1 MGLLNREKYDN
12 EDERYDLSGRS
23 VRVFTP
29 KEQQIMYDIVED
41 ARYQVVLMNME
52 NLEPQEKQKMMDFIS
67 GAIFVLEIRLF
78 EIAENIYILMPRGSR
93 MREQILEK

>member
-1 MGLLNREKYDN
+1 MGLLNREKY
-12 EDERYDLSGRS
+12 EGVDEKDYLSGKS
-23 VRVFTP
+23 VMIFTP
-29 KEQQIMYDIVED
+29 KEKQSMYDIVEN
-41 ARYQVVLMNME
+41 AKYQVILMNME
-52 NLEPQEKQKMMDFIS
+52 NLDQNEKQKMMDFIS

>member
-1 MGLLNREKYDN
+1 MGLLNREKYDD
-12 EDERYDLSGRS
+12 EDERYDLSDKR
-23 VRVFTP
+23 VQVFTP
-29 KEQQIMYDIVED
+29 KEQQIMYDIVEA

-52 NLEPQEKQKMMDFIS
+52 NMEPQEKQKMMDFIS

-93 MREQILEK
+93 IREQL

>member
-1 MGLLNREKYDN
+1 MGLLNREKYDE
-12 EDERYDLSGRS
+12 EDERYDLSDKR
-23 VRVFTP
+23 VQVFTP
-29 KEQQIMYDIVED
+29 KEQQIMYDIVEA

-52 NLEPQEKQKMMDFIS
+52 NMEPQEKQKMMDFIS

-93 MREQILEK
+93 IREQL

>member
-1 MGLLNREKYDN
+1 MGLLNREKYDE
-12 EDERYDLSGRS
+12 EDERYELSDKR
-23 VRVFTP
+23 VQVFTP
-29 KEQQIMYDIVED
+29 KEQQIMYDIVEA

-52 NLEPQEKQKMMDFIS
+52 NMKPQEKQKMMDFIS

-93 MREQILEK
+93 IREQL